1 MRRRLALVSA
11 GDDRVKR
18 AVGQDLAGAYD
29 RAPLPT
35 GYLARGFRVV
45 AAVTIFLATTSGAEA
60 VRGLSADSS
69 RLATD
74 LAWLA

>member
-1 MRRRLALVSA
+1 MTASSALS
-11 GDDRVKR
+11 GRTLR
-18 AVGQDLAGAYD
+18 ARTIVP
-29 RAPLPT
+29 APLPT
-35 GYLARGFRVV
+35 GYRARGFRVV
-45 AAVTIFLATTSGAEA
+45 AAVTIFLATTSGPEA